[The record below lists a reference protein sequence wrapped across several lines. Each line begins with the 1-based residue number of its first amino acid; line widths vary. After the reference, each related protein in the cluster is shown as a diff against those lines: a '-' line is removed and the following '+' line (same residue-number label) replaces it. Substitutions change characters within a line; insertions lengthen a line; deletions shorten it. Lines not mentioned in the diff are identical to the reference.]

1 MHPMKAQEFLKQ
13 SRKALGFTLKGL
25 AQASGYDICD
35 IKNYEYGR
43 ARVPGD
49 LVLQLQAM
57 LEVQN
62 KREKPTRK
70 SEKLETA

>member
-1 MHPMKAQEFLKQ
+1 MKAQEFLKQ
-13 SRKALGFTLKGL
+13 SRRKLGFTLRGL
-25 AQASGYDICD
+25 AQASGYEISD

-57 LEVQN
+57 LDVQS
-62 KREKPTRK
+62 KREKTART
-70 SEKLETA
+70 SELLETA